1 MGYELISGRWYS
13 GPGQVDVPTYFLT
26 VTGKS
31 VGDDVTF
38 SFGGRQLTARIAG
51 EIFSSDNN
59 GLSMITDWQTLA
71 SADPALAQPDQ
82 YDIGLRPGTSVP
94 QYVQA
99 LSTALGPAYEVTIN
113 AAGRGLPLV
122 LGLIT
127 LLILLLAAVAALGVL
142 NTVALQAREKVHDL
156 GVFKAVGM
164 TPRQTIA
171 MVVCWVAG
179 VGLVAGLIAV
189 PLGIVLQHYLVPAMA
204 SAAGTAL
211 PASIVNV
218 YSGSQIAG
226 LALAGM
232 VIAVAGALAPAGWA
246 AGARTASALRAE

>member
-1 MGYELISGRWYS
+1 MGYEMISGRWYT

-38 SFGGRQLTARIAG
+38 SFGGRQITARIVG
-51 EIFSSDNN
+51 EIFNSDNS

-82 YDIGLRPGTSVP
+82 YAIGLRPGTSVP
-94 QYVQA
+94 LYVQA
-99 LSTALGPAYEVTIN
+99 LSTALGPDYGVTIN
-113 AAGRGLPLV
+113 AAGGGLPLV

-127 LLILLLAAVAALGVL
+127 LLILVLAAVAGLGVL
-142 NTVALQAREKVHDL
+142 NTVTLQAREKVHDL

-164 TPRQTIA
+164 TPRQMIS

-189 PLGIVLQHYLVPAMA
+189 PVGIALQHYLVPLMA
-204 SAAGTAL
+204 SGAGTAL
-211 PASIVNV
+211 PASILDV
-218 YSGSQIAG
+218 YGGWQIAG

-232 VIAVAGALAPAGWA
+232 VIAVVGALAPAGWA
-246 AGARTASALRAE
+246 AGARTGSALRAE